1 MALIIDIAIVA
12 IIALFT
18 ILGKKRGLVKL
29 AFKLCTFFIAI
40 IIAFLVYKPVAHL
53 VMEKTTI
60 DETIENAI
68 TQRIL
73 PEGASSEDELTEP
86 TNLPSIIVK
95 NSSNTVKSIAN
106 SFATTIIET
115 ACLLLVFI
123 LAKIILKFVTFLA
136 DAIAKLPILKQ
147 FNELGGLIYGILE
160 GLLIVFV
167 IFAII
172 TFISPVIDHS
182 FIDAINSSLLG
193 SLFFNNNILLKFIV

>member
-1 MALIIDIAIVA
+1 MTLIIDIVIVA

-18 ILGKKRGLVKL
+18 FLGKKRGLVKL

-40 IIAFLVYKPVAHL
+40 IIAFLVYKPIANL

-115 ACLLLVFI
+115 VCLLLVFI

-136 DAIAKLPILKQ
+136 DTIAKLPILKQ

-160 GLLIVFV
+160 GLLIIFV

-182 FIDAINSSLLG
+182 FIDSINSSLLG

>member
-1 MALIIDIAIVA
+1 MALIIDIVIVA

-18 ILGKKRGLVKL
+18 FLGKKRGLVKL

-73 PEGASSEDELTEP
+73 PEGMSSEDELTEP

-95 NSSNTVKSIAN
+95 NSSNTVKSIAS

-115 ACLLLVFI
+115 VCLLLVFI

-160 GLLIVFV
+160 GLLIIFV

-172 TFISPVIDHS
+172 TFISPVINHS
-182 FIDAINSSLLG
+182 FIDTINSSLLG